1 MEQFPTSAPEYVGV
15 IVTVF
20 PVPALALS
28 KAPVY
33 VPEKVS
39 PLIKPVY
46 NTAPVFNV
54 ATSLP
59 SQVLSEAVIPDTVK
73 ALL

>member
-1 MEQFPTSAPEYVGV
+1 MS
-15 IVTVF
+15 
-20 PVPALALS
+20 S

-33 VPEKVS
+33 VPEKTS
-39 PLIKPVY
+39 PLIKPLY

-59 SQVLSEAVIPDTVK
+59 SYVLSEAVIPDTVN
-73 ALL
+73 AFAVMLAVVVA

>member
-1 MEQFPTSAPEYVGV
+1 M
-15 IVTVF
+15 
-20 PVPALALS
+20 LL

-39 PLIKPVY
+39 PLIKPLY

-59 SQVLSEAVIPDTVK
+59 SYVLSEAVMPDTVN
-73 ALL
+73 AFAVMLAVIVA

>member
-1 MEQFPTSAPEYVGV
+1 M
-15 IVTVF
+15 
-20 PVPALALS
+20 PAFALL

-33 VPEKVS
+33 VPKKVS
-39 PLIKPVY
+39 PLIKPLY

-59 SQVLSEAVIPDTVK
+59 SYVLSEAVIPDTDK
-73 ALL
+73 ALAVMLAVVVA

>member
-1 MEQFPTSAPEYVGV
+1 M
-15 IVTVF
+15 
-20 PVPALALS
+20 LL

-54 ATSLP
+54 ATALP
-59 SQVLSEAVIPDTVK
+59 SYVLSDAVIPETDK
-73 ALL
+73 ALAVTLAVVD